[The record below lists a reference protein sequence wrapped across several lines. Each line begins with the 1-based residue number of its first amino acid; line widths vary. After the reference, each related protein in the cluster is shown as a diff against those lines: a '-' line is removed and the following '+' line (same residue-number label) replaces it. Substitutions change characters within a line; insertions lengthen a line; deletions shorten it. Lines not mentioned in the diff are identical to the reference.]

1 MDSKSLPA
9 DEAFADEPPITQ
21 WLRRLEHGDRA
32 AAEPLWDHFCR
43 KLIDMARV
51 RISKRIRGAYD
62 EEDVAVSAFHSLCRG
77 IQSQKFELRDR
88 GDLWRLLAT
97 ISERKLLR
105 RYRSE
110 TAERRDVRRNAANI
124 VFQDDS
130 GFDGQSIALE
140 LVGHEPSPA
149 YAAEVADTFDAL
161 LGLLPDEKLRDVA
174 LHKLDNR
181 TDEEIAELLQ
191 CTRRTVQRKL
201 TLIREIWLSAST
213 EP

>member
-1 MDSKSLPA
+1 MDSNRALN
-9 DEAFADEPPITQ
+9 DEAIADEPPVTQ

-43 KLIDMARV
+43 KLIDMARS
-51 RISKRIRGAYD
+51 RISKRIRSAYD

-88 GDLWRLLAT
+88 NDLWRLLAT

-110 TAERRDVRRNAANI
+110 TADRRDVRRNADI

-130 GFDGQSIALE
+130 GFSSQSVAMEIE
-140 LVGHEPSPA
+140 GHEPSPA
-149 YAAEVADTFDAL
+149 YAAEVADTCDSL
-161 LGLLPDEKLRDVA
+161 LALLPDDKLREVA
-174 LHKLDNR
+174 MHKLDNR
-181 TDEEIAELLQ
+181 TDDEIADLLQ

-201 TLIREIWLSAST
+201 SLIREIWLSASQ
-213 EP
+213 ED